1 MSLDSRK
8 SLAIYAITKHGLE
21 VGKKL
26 YEQVPQADFYV
37 SEKIFLQAPE
47 GARKLGLPMGPTLEK
62 TFQAYDCHVFVVSI
76 GAVVRMITPLMENKK
91 IDPAV
96 ICVDD
101 NAQFVIPILSGHVG
115 RANEFTNRFARI
127 LGALPVITTASDVR
141 GTLTVDILGREL
153 GWSLDDPDRN
163 VTRGCAAVVNQQ
175 PVLIIQ
181 EMGEPNFWPVN
192 QELPPGVSYT
202 TTFDGIDP
210 KQYEII
216 LAITDRDIQSL
227 YPEIY
232 ERAVIYRPKTLVL
245 GLGCDSN
252 TPLELVERGIRSI
265 LQKQGLSFASVK
277 AIASVSKKAEEPTFL
292 KLKEK
297 YSWEFKIFS
306 PEELDAVSSIPN
318 PSETVRQFVGTR
330 GVAEPAALLAAGAQS
345 LLVPKQIY
353 KEPEIP
359 RSMTLAVA
367 RILYP
372 CREPQE
378 LLKKG

>member
-1 MSLDSRK
+1 MSLNSRK
-8 SLAIYAITKHGLE
+8 LLAVYAITKHGLE

-26 YEQVPQADFYV
+26 CGQVPEADFYV
-37 SEKIFLQAPE
+37 SEKLFSQAPE

-62 TFQAYDCHVFVVSI
+62 TFQAYDCHLFVISV
-76 GAVVRMITPLMENKK
+76 GAVVRMIAPLMENKK
-91 IDPAV
+91 VDPAV

-101 NAQFVIPILSGHVG
+101 NARFFIPILSGHVG
-115 RANEFTNRFARI
+115 RANEFTKRFAGI
-127 LGALPVITTASDVR
+127 LGATPVITTASDVR

-153 GWSLDDPDRN
+153 GWCLDDPDRN

-175 PVLIIQ
+175 PVLIVQ
-181 EMGEPNFWPVN
+181 ETGEPNFWALD

-202 TTFDGIDP
+202 TTFEGVDA
-210 KQYEII
+210 KHYEII
-216 LAITDRDIQSL
+216 LAVTDRDIQSL

-252 TPLELVERGIRSI
+252 TPVELVERGIRSS

-277 AIASVSKKAEEPTFL
+277 AIASVSKKAAEPAFL
-292 KLKEK
+292 KLKEQ
-297 YSWEFKIFS
+297 YGWEFKIFS
-306 PEELDAVSSIPN
+306 SEELDVVPFIPN
-318 PSETVRQFVGTR
+318 PSQVVLKFVGTR
-330 GVAEPAALLAAGAQS
+330 GVAEPAALLAAGVPD

-367 RILYP
+367 RIP
-372 CREPQE
+372 FPERQPKE
-378 LLKKG
+378 LLAKR